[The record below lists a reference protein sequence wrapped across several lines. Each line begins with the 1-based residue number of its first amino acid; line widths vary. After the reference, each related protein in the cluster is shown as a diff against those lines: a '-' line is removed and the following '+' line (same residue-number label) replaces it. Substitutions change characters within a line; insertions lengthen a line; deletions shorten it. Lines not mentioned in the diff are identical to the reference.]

1 MMFKTFFKTIVAVL
15 ALTTTLESTA
25 QLGFSHEL
33 GFIIGPVA
41 FQSDYGERYDF
52 DTNKGNVG
60 IGIGL
65 IHYINFAYRADCN
78 CYSGDTYW
86 NDHFKL
92 RSELN
97 YHETTLNHLGPLA
110 ERNSLGGLQLRS
122 MEGKAK
128 VFEAGMQ
135 LEWYPW
141 SIRDFQEG
149 QPKIAPY
156 LGLGAHY
163 VNFRPEASSTLGPL
177 NNSVTTFPTFLNRI
191 DTSQGSAIALIGDI
205 GMRYKVGPLS
215 DLLIS
220 SKWHY
225 YVNENYVDGLS
236 PNNVNNRA
244 NDWMWWLNVGYIF
257 YL

>member
-1 MMFKTFFKTIVAVL
+1 MMFKTLIKTLVIII
-15 ALTTTLESTA
+15 ALSITTETTA

-33 GFIIGPVA
+33 GVIVGPVA

-52 DTNKGNVG
+52 NTNKGNVG

-65 IHYINFAYRADCN
+65 VHYINFAYRADCD

-92 RSELN
+92 RSQLS
-97 YHETTLNHLGPLA
+97 YHVTTLNHLSELS

-122 MEGKAK
+122 MEGKSK

-135 LEWYPW
+135 VEWYPL
-141 SIRDFQEG
+141 SIRDFQSG
-149 QPKIAPY
+149 QPKTAPY
-156 LGLGAHY
+156 IGLGAHY
-163 VNFRPEASSTLGPL
+163 VNFRPEAMSSLGPL
-177 NNSVTTFPTFLNRI
+177 NNSVTTFPTFIDRI
-191 DTSQGSAIALIGDI
+191 DVSQGSAIAISGDI
-205 GMRYKVGPLS
+205 GMRYKVSPLS

-220 SKWHY
+220 SRWHY
-225 YVNENYVDGLS
+225 YVGEDYVDGLS

-244 NDWMWWLNVGYIF
+244 NDWIWWFNVGYIF